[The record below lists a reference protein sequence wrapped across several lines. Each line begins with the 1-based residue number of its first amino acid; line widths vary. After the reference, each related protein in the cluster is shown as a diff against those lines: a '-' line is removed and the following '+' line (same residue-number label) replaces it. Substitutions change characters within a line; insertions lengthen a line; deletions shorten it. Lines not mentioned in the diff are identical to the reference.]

1 MVNGLDPLAI
11 LIELDMWYHPLELTS
26 LLAPYNDGENTVA
39 NLPSWYAGGITAL
52 FAVLILANDTPFV
65 VPAPVCVIKDCEP
78 DVEVSIFE
86 LLSLNLKVNEPET
99 LSEVGV
105 PLLNVP
111 KPNNCESTED
121 DTIVVPDD
129 TLVNVCP

>member
-1 MVNGLDPLAI
+1 MSV
-11 LIELDMWYHPLELTS
+11 
-26 LLAPYNDGENTVA
+26 
-39 NLPSWYAGGITAL
+39 
-52 FAVLILANDTPFV
+52 
-65 VPAPVCVIKDCEP
+65 
-78 DVEVSIFE
+78 FE

-111 KPNNCESTED
+111 NPNNCESTED

>member
-1 MVNGLDPLAI
+1 
-11 LIELDMWYHPLELTS
+11 
-26 LLAPYNDGENTVA
+26 
-39 NLPSWYAGGITAL
+39 
-52 FAVLILANDTPFV
+52 VLILANDTPLV
-65 VPAPVCVIKDCEP
+65 VPAPVCVIKDCDP
-78 DVEVSIFE
+78 DVEVSVLE

-99 LSEVGV
+99 LNDVGV
-105 PLLNVP
+105 PLFNVP